1 MTNPRDKYAVDRA
14 AEKQG
19 AVVRV
24 DDMEFTVRSCGE
36 SNRGFRYAMG
46 LAANRRRSELQAADE
61 TTAYDI
67 HESLMIQ
74 AFADCVVLGWKNV
87 SNGDGHE
94 LPFNREECV
103 RLLEDCP
110 KVWGIIR
117 DAAHDEE
124 RFRPLAVKEDG
135 EQLGKS

>member
-1 MTNPRDKYAVDRA
+1 
-14 AEKQG
+14 
-19 AVVRV
+19 
-24 DDMEFTVRSCGE
+24 
-36 SNRGFRYAMG
+36 
-46 LAANRRRSELQAADE
+46 
-61 TTAYDI
+61 
-67 HESLMIQ
+67 
-74 AFADCVVLGWKNV
+74 
-87 SNGDGHE
+87 
-94 LPFNREECV
+94 V